1 MRVLLRG
8 RSGAGPRVLSRF
20 PDCIF
25 KSLSKKHRLI
35 GAAALA
41 ATLSTPVLAADMGVP
56 PPPPTPVYSWTE
68 FYFGGNIGWAQG
80 KTSWC
85 SGEGLAAG
93 AACSTNTYGESPT
106 GTTAGGQFGFRWQ
119 SPSNIVLGAEIEASA
134 YNLSQQQASPV
145 VANQLLTTTLTN
157 PQTVDVELGYAFNR
171 FLVYGK
177 GGYAATEAEFSA
189 LNPTVT
195 PGVSL
200 SHTGWLNGWNVGGGV
215 EYMLF
220 SHLSL
225 GVEYKYYQF
234 STSSITNVTDNAG
247 TFVSCGFCGFGTTSA
262 QSVTARLN
270 IKLWPWGP

>member
-41 ATLSTPVLAADMGVP
+41 AMLSTPVLAADMGVP
-56 PPPPTPVYSWTE
+56 PPPPGPVYNWTE
-68 FYFGGNIGWAQG
+68 FYFGGNIGWAMG
-80 KTSWC
+80 NASWC
-85 SGEGLAAG
+85 SGEGG
-93 AACSTNTYGESPT
+93 VTCSTNTYNESPT
-106 GTTAGGQFGFRWQ
+106 GTIAGGQFGFRWQ
-119 SPSNIVLGAEIEASA
+119 SPSNIVLGAEVQIDA

-157 PQTVDVELGYAFNR
+157 PQTADLQIGYAFNR

-195 PGVSL
+195 PGISL
-200 SHTGWLNGWNVGGGV
+200 SHTGWLNGWNVGGGL

-225 GVEYKYYQF
+225 GIEYNYYQF
-234 STSSITNVTDNAG
+234 SNSNISNVTDNAG
-247 TFVSCGFCGFGTTSA
+247 TVVSCGFCSFGTTSA
-262 QSVTARLN
+262 QSVLARLN

>member
-20 PDCIF
+20 PDRIF
-25 KSLSKKHRLI
+25 ESLSKKHRLI
-35 GAAALA
+35 GVAALA
-41 ATLSTPVLAADMGVP
+41 ATLSAPALAADMGVP
-56 PPPPTPVYSWTE
+56 PPPPPAPTYSWTE
-68 FYFGGNIGWAQG
+68 FYFGGNVGWAQG
-80 KTSWC
+80 KASWC
-85 SGEGLAAG
+85 SGEGVAV
-93 AACSTNTYGESPT
+93 CSTNTYSASPT
-106 GTTAGGQFGFRWQ
+106 GITAGGQFGFRWQ
-119 SPSNIVLGAEIEASA
+119 SPSNIVIGAEVEASA
-134 YNLSQQQASPV
+134 YNLSQQLPSSV

-157 PQTVDVELGYAFNR
+157 PQTLDVEIGYAFNR

-189 LNPTVT
+189 LNPTLT

-225 GVEYKYYQF
+225 GLEYKYYQF
-234 STSSITNVTDNAG
+234 SNSNISNLMDNAG
-247 TFVSCGFCGFGTTSA
+247 TVVSCAFCSFGTTSA
-262 QSVTARLN
+262 QSVTGRLN

>member
-35 GAAALA
+35 GVAALA

-56 PPPPTPVYSWTE
+56 PPLPPTPVYSWTE
-68 FYFGGNIGWAQG
+68 FYFGGNIGWGQG
-80 KTSWC
+80 NASWC
-85 SGEGLAAG
+85 SGEGG
-93 AACSTNTYGESPT
+93 VVCSTNTYAASPT
-106 GTTAGGQFGFRWQ
+106 GTIAGGQFGFRWQ
-119 SPSNIVLGAEIEASA
+119 SPSNIVIGAEVEVDAS
-134 YNLSQQQASPV
+134 NLSQQRISPAVAS
-145 VANQLLTTTLTN
+145 QLLTTTLTT
-157 PQTVDVELGYAFNR
+157 PQTADIQIGYAFNR

-177 GGYAATEAEFSA
+177 GGYAAIEAEFSA

-195 PGVSL
+195 PGISL
-200 SHTGWLNGWNVGGGV
+200 SHTGWLNGWNVGGGL

-225 GVEYKYYQF
+225 GVEYNYYQF
-234 STSSITNVTDNAG
+234 SNSNISNLTDNAG
-247 TFVSCGFCGFGTTSA
+247 IVTSCGFCGFGTTSA